1 MYCFNSIGHQGLWDY
16 EDCLFILAGES
27 SEQTITAMMTEINT
41 LDGENVTLSCKYD
54 GTNIQ
59 SLQWYL
65 QSPGSRPEYVL
76 LVYETTNTVIRADF
90 QNLRLNATVNSERNQ
105 VSLEI
110 SSAKISDSA
119 VYYCALQPTVTGNTT
134 SLIIGS

>member
-1 MYCFNSIGHQGLWDY
+1 
-16 EDCLFILAGES
+16 
-27 SEQTITAMMTEINT
+27 MMAEINA

-65 QSPGSRPEYVL
+65 QYPGSRPEYVL
-76 LVYETTNTVIRADF
+76 LVFVRVIHADS
-90 QNLRLNATVNSERNQ
+90 QNLRLNATVNSDRNQ

-110 SSAKISDSA
+110 SSAKSSDSA

-134 SLIIGS
+134 SLYKNPGANGSVWLVSLCIYCSISLQKSD

>member
-1 MYCFNSIGHQGLWDY
+1 
-16 EDCLFILAGES
+16 
-27 SEQTITAMMTEINT
+27 MMTEMNA

-65 QSPGSRPEYVL
+65 QYPGSKPEYVL
-76 LVYETTNTVIRADF
+76 LVYETTNTVIHAAS
-90 QNLRLNATVNSERNQ
+90 QNLRLNATVNSDRNQ

-134 SLIIGS
+134 SLYKNPGANGSVWLVSLCIYCSISLQKSD